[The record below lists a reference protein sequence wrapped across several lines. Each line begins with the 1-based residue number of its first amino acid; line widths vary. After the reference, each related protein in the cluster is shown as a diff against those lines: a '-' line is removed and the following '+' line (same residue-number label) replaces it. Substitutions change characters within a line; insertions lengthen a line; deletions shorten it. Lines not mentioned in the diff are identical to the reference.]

1 MLSYPTH
8 LLTQTEVSLK
18 EHDVSPLLK
27 TAARIFQAANAGGR
41 HIVEGGGDPQ
51 LSDVLIDA
59 LAQMDLP
66 PEEQRAL
73 MHILQE
79 TRDCMFELQA
89 RKDAYKVARAVRR

>member
-1 MLSYPTH
+1 MLSYPAH
-8 LLTQTEVSLK
+8 LLTQTEVSLR
-18 EHDVSPLLK
+18 EHDVLQLLK
-27 TAARIFQAANAGGR
+27 TAARLFQGANQAGK
-41 HIVEGGGDPQ
+41 HIIEGGGDPQ

-66 PEEQRAL
+66 AEEQRAL

-89 RKDAYKVARAVRR
+89 RKDAYKVARGIRR